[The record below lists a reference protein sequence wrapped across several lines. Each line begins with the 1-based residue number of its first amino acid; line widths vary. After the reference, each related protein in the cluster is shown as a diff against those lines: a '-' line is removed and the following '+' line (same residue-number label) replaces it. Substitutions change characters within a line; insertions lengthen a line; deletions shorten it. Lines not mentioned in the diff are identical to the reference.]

1 MFKLLIPI
9 IAGVILLLP
18 FPVSAQDSGE
28 MIKNLFGTMLQGA
41 IRKQQ
46 DKQFRKNWQL
56 CFERNLIEACDKAL
70 SYPHLKV
77 KYRKTILDH
86 RNKILGE
93 TQHFEEQIDPSAE
106 FNNQNIALETQLSEE
121 RRLRSELQKQ
131 LLDANRQAQNLKSAL
146 KKEQLDQRDLKQQ
159 LHTAEIKLAA
169 FQKLVGDFDAQ
180 QSQLQNEV
188 KTLKSTLKDTVQ
200 NKTQQQQIFI
210 GVLIATSLITLV
222 LLIMVF
228 RRPMRS
234 ETLPVEQ
241 KPSDASDDF
250 KDNSSELPEVSNPL
264 DEKQQ
269 AQTLKPHT
277 VTLTGNLIDDVR
289 QALHG

>member
-1 MFKLLIPI
+1 MSS
-9 IAGVILLLP
+9 
-18 FPVSAQDSGE
+18 PVQAQDSGE
-28 MIKNLFGTMLQGA
+28 MIKNLFGSMLQGA

-46 DKQFRKNWQL
+46 NKQFQKNWLL
-56 CFERNLIEACDKAL
+56 CFEHNNVSACDKAL
-70 SYPHLKV
+70 KYPNLKT
-77 KYRKTILDH
+77 KYRHSLIAH
-86 RNKILGE
+86 RNKLLN
-93 TQHFEEQIDPSAE
+93 HNKNPDEQILTSPE

-121 RRLRSELQKQ
+121 RRLRSELQQK

-146 KKEQLDQRDLKQQ
+146 QQEQLDQRDLKQQ

-169 FQKLVGDFDAQ
+169 LQKLVGEFDAQ
-180 QSQLQNEV
+180 QSQLQSEV

-200 NKTQQQQIFI
+200 IKTQQQQIFI
-210 GVLIATSLITLV
+210 VVLIATSLITLV

-241 KPSDASDDF
+241 KTSDASDDF